1 MGDGV
6 ETLAKRLGERLLA
19 DLRVIGRVAEGL
31 GLRAYLVGGPV
42 RDAFLG
48 LRVADV
54 DVAVEGDAHAV
65 ARALA
70 REVGG
75 RAVLHKDF
83 LTAVVHL
90 ADGRHWDV
98 ATARRES
105 YPAPGALPVVE
116 PASIEDDL
124 RRRDFTINA
133 MAWRLRA
140 EGPAELLDPFGGRG
154 DIQQHLL
161 RALHD
166 QSFVDD
172 PTRIIRA
179 AVYAARLGLV
189 VEAATKKWLAGAVA
203 SGALATVSGHRLGE
217 QLRRGIETD
226 AAPGVLWNLQAWG
239 ALSGLGLPDFLERGP
254 ALEALS
260 RGRRQLHMRATSV
273 GPAAFA
279 LAAGER
285 AEAAAAY
292 LGLPRRYAKTARLLQ
307 EWLARGVL
315 NEAVGPSSPRGWEQ
329 ALGNA
334 SPGAVLALWAL
345 ANPDQRE
352 AIRCWWLA
360 RGRVSLAISGKD
372 LLVAGVPEGPAVGAG
387 LREAWLELLE
397 GHVRGREEQLAVAL
411 AAARRWLEASARQD
425 APSDQERE

>member
-1 MGDGV
+1 MGDDGGV
-6 ETLAKRLGERLLA
+6 PAEVLSERLLA
-19 DLRVIGRVAEGL
+19 DLRLIARVAEEL

-65 ARALA
+65 AAALA
-70 REVGG
+70 QEIGG

-90 ADGRHWDV
+90 PDGRHWDL

-105 YPAPGALPVVE
+105 YPAPGALPVVQ
-116 PASIEDDL
+116 PAGIEDDL
-124 RRRDFTINA
+124 RRRDFAINA
-133 MAWRLRA
+133 MAWRLRPQ
-140 EGPAELLDPFGGRG
+140 GLAELLDPFGGRR
-154 DIQQHLL
+154 DIRQRLL

-166 QSFVDD
+166 HSFVDD

-179 AVYAARLGLV
+179 AVYAARLGFA
-189 VEAATKKWLAGAVA
+189 VEAGTQEWLSRAVA

-226 AAPGVLWNLQAWG
+226 AAPGVLSNLQAWG
-239 ALSGLGLPDFLERGP
+239 VLSRLGLPDFLECRT
-254 ALEALS
+254 ALETLPG
-260 RGRRQLHMRATSV
+260 GRRQLHMRATSI

-292 LGLPRRYAKTARLLQ
+292 LGLPRRYVKTARLLR
-307 EWLARGVL
+307 EWLASDVL
-315 NEAVGPSSPRGWEQ
+315 TEAIGPRSPGGWEQ
-329 ALGNA
+329 VLGNA
-334 SPGAVLALWAL
+334 GPGAVLALWTL
-345 ANPDQRE
+345 ANQGKRDM
-352 AIRCWWLA
+352 IRSWWLLRA
-360 RGRVSLAISGKD
+360 RLSLAISGKD
-372 LLVAGVPEGPAVGAG
+372 LLAAGVPEGPAVGAG
-387 LREAWLELLE
+387 LRAAWLELLD
-397 GHVRGREEQLAVAL
+397 GNAATREEQLAVAL
-411 AAARRWLEASARQD
+411 AAARHWLEAKGHQD
-425 APSDQERE
+425 APGR